1 MTLKLD
7 LMDIIDS
14 NEGIKHLYPTATRKE
29 VLDIDYANAHAETQ
43 SLAFAFFIENGHDAH
58 IGLECTRAG
67 ILDHYKANYLL
78 LDDFQVN
85 RALAVLAGITKV
97 YDIIIKIDTSDI

>member
-7 LMDIIDS
+7 LIDIINS
-14 NEGIKHLYPTATRKE
+14 NDGIKHLYPTATRKE
-29 VLDIDYANAHAETQ
+29 ILDIDYANAHAETQ
-43 SLAFAFFIENGHDAH
+43 ALAFAFFIENGHDAH
-58 IGLECTRAG
+58 TGLECTRAD
-67 ILDHYKANYLL
+67 ILDHCKDNYLL
-78 LDDFQVN
+78 LEDYQVN

>member
-1 MTLKLD
+1 MALKLD
-7 LMDIIDS
+7 LIDIINS
-14 NEGIKHLYPTATRKE
+14 NDGIKHLYPTATRKE
-29 VLDIDYANAHAETQ
+29 ILDIDYANARAEAQ
-43 SLAFAFFIENGHDAH
+43 SLAFAFFIKNGYDAH
-58 IGLECTRAG
+58 TGLECTRED
-67 ILDHYKANYLL
+67 ILVHYRANYPL

>member
-7 LMDIIDS
+7 LIDVIDS
-14 NEGIKHLYPTATRKE
+14 NDAIKHLYPTATRKE
-29 VLDIDYANAHAETQ
+29 ILDISYANAHAEALT
-43 SLAFAFFIENGHDAH
+43 LAFAFFIENGQDAQT
-58 IGLECTRAG
+58 GLECTRSD
-67 ILDHYKANYLL
+67 ILEHYRANYLL

-97 YDIIIKIDTSDI
+97 CDITTNIK